1 MVRAHGILRKWNR
14 TGRGENAE
22 MTYQEDAGQADA
34 GSREKDRLDKEGH
47 VAKAVALTV
56 DVISPPSSR
65 PPHR

>member
-1 MVRAHGILRKWNR
+1 
-14 TGRGENAE
+14 
-22 MTYQEDAGQADA
+22 MTYQEDAGQEDAGQEDAGQEDAGQEDA